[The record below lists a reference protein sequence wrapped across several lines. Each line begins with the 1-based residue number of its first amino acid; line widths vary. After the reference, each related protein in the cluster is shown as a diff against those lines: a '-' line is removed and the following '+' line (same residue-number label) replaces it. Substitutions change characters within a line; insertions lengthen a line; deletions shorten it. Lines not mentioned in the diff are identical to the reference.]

1 MIIRLINITDNKLG
15 ELDIDGILYDIDYR
29 IKHNSFE
36 KKMLIL
42 AKHGFY
48 KDFYAFASKYC
59 AHISG

>member
-1 MIIRLINITDNKLG
+1 MILINDRIN
-15 ELDIDGILYDIDYR
+15 DIDYR

-48 KDFYAFASKYC
+48 KDFYSFASKYC
-59 AHISG
+59 AHVSG

>member
-1 MIIRLINITDNKLG
+1 MTDNKLG